1 MKTKFRILTL
11 LIIISILSVGKT
23 AVAEEKTKELY
34 EAWAAISVQTLDITN
49 KYGEVKVTNNR
60 ADSVTIAVTIT
71 VEARDEKRADDLL
84 DKIEVEFRRSG
95 STVKAVTTIS
105 NNFKSHGK
113 FSIDY
118 EINIPSDMNLKI
130 ANKYGNTFVNKLT
143 GHGTFNIQYGN
154 FSANELLGEETN
166 ITLAYGNANIVA
178 GGNIIAQVKYSPI
191 SFGEI
196 KDLKLESKYSDIT
209 VEEGKVLDI
218 ESKYDKLNFEEVES
232 VTANTKYSHLKI
244 EELDKSLKIETG
256 YGSVRVSQV
265 AADFESISITNS
277 YGQISLGLDEASYYV
292 DASCQYCGISYPED
306 NFSGNKIKDNNTRT
320 INGKVG
326 SGNGGKIMVKSRY
339 GDIKLKY

>member
-11 LIIISILSVGKT
+11 LIVISILSVGKT
-23 AVAEEKTKELY
+23 VVAEEKTKELY
-34 EAWAAISVQTLDITN
+34 EAWAAKSVQTLDITN

-84 DKIEVEFRRSG
+84 DKIEVEFKRSG
-95 STVKAVTTIS
+95 SVAKAVTSIE

-143 GHGTFNIQYGN
+143 GNGDFNIQYGN
-154 FSANELLGEETN
+154 FSANELIGESTRIE
-166 ITLAYGNANIVA
+166 LAYGDANI
-178 GGNIIAQVKYSPI
+178 GSSGNIEAQVKYSPI

-196 KDLKLESKYSDIT
+196 KNLKLESKYSDIT
-209 VEEGKVLDI
+209 IEEGKNIQI

-244 EELDKSLKIETG
+244 EELAKSLKIESG
-256 YGSVRVSQV
+256 YGSVKVKQV
-265 AADFESISITNS
+265 APNFEFISITNS
-277 YGQISLGLDEASYYV
+277 YGQILLGLDEASYSV
-292 DASCQYCGISYPED
+292 DASCDYCGISYPED
-306 NFSGNKIKDNNTRT
+306 EFAGDRIKENNSRMIKGKIGTGT
-320 INGKVG
+320 GGKV
-326 SGNGGKIMVKSRY
+326 MVRSRY
-339 GDIKLKY
+339 GDIKLNY